1 MTFQNVD
8 IQIQLFESLPAEL
21 SLKNDGERNV
31 ELLPLETQVTSM
43 QQIWKKYELFL
54 NKKKNRTKSRA
65 LKIYFEF
72 LLLSNVRTFLS
83 QKIKK
88 KPTNNFFGILSR
100 IITFK
105 DIFFYFR
112 FLPVILMFFN
122 QETDNCR

>member
-105 DIFFYFR
+105 DIFFLF
-112 FLPVILMFFN
+112 
-122 QETDNCR
+122 